1 MLVDGEMSNGS
12 CWVLM
17 DYTPPG
23 DGPPPPSHTEDD
35 IFTVLEGDYEVF
47 REGQWTKAPSMKR
60 SLAPPARSTPSEI
73 EALLAA

>member
-12 CWVLM
+12 CCVCHPA
-17 DYTPPG
+17 T
-23 DGPPPPSHTEDD
+23 HEDD